1 MVKPVAD
8 GAFLAPRLI
17 GRAWYGDDVKSAAGT
32 PVLLPIISRT
42 PLCASRI
49 HGRECHLM
57 NSPRAQ
63 VGISRRR
70 EVCRREVF
78 TGKITSPPRVRI
90 THDVEVGGAI
100 EMKELPFVLGVLGD
114 FWQSEEALRV
124 LRP

>member
-1 MVKPVAD
+1 
-8 GAFLAPRLI
+8 
-17 GRAWYGDDVKSAAGT
+17 
-32 PVLLPIISRT
+32 
-42 PLCASRI
+42 
-49 HGRECHLM
+49 M